1 MNQIKIKMY
10 KLVKNYKKIN
20 KINKTQKMN
29 SRDRCFKNE
38 ENS

>member
-1 MNQIKIKMY
+1 MTQIKIKMY
-10 KLVKNYKKIN
+10 KLEKNYKKIN

-29 SRDRCFKNE
+29 SRDRCFKNV